1 VTAVFIDTAVLMYAA
16 GAEHELKAPS
26 QEVVRRVAAGDL
38 EAAISAEVVQE
49 ILHRFVA
56 IRRPELGAQLARDA
70 LDLFDPVLPMTHAV
84 MSRMPA
90 LIERY
95 PALSARDLVHV
106 ATCVEA
112 GIGRIV
118 SPDRGFDAV
127 TELERID
134 IPAAVSGD

>member
-1 VTAVFIDTAVLMYAA
+1 MTAVFIDTAVLMYAA
-16 GAEHELKAPS
+16 GTGHELKAPS

-38 EAAISAEVVQE
+38 EATISAEVVQE

-70 LDLFDPVLPMTHAV
+70 LDLFDPVLPITHAV

-95 PALSARDLVHV
+95 PALSARDVVHV
-106 ATCVEA
+106 ATCIEV
-112 GIGRIV
+112 GIRRIV
-118 SPDRGFDAV
+118 SPDLGFDGV
-127 TELERID
+127 KELDRID
-134 IPAAVSGD
+134 IPVAAAR